1 MVEQFVFESLETEG
15 FELFCAHG
23 LLFLDR
29 NWSVP
34 LNAFEH
40 LVKGTE
46 VAAVKGKLRVEVS
59 SEIKLRARLALRH
72 KVVRGS
78 SDFVAV
84 KGG

>member
-1 MVEQFVFESLETEG
+1 
-15 FELFCAHG
+15 
-23 LLFLDR
+23 
-29 NWSVP
+29 
-34 LNAFEH
+34 
-40 LVKGTE
+40 
-46 VAAVKGKLRVEVS
+46 VKGKLRVEVS